1 MKFVLEQ
8 IQDNYEKMGQKAATL
23 VKIQQIVD
31 NIPKWFVISYKGF
44 NLETKDIN
52 QEAKDEIEEELK
64 DFPSSSVFAIR
75 PSTRNKE
82 NFENQYKTILAVK
95 KEDVIEKIREIYLS
109 AISEEANKYRE
120 ENNINK
126 ITVPSVIVQK
136 MVNPQRSGYAFG
148 ANPETSSVKEIIVTA
163 VHGLGNQLK
172 TEKESLDTYTIIGDD
187 IDKNIER
194 KYIYNT
200 IENGELVTKRLDK
213 KITKRQ
219 IVPKEEILQ
228 IKEMVEKAGELF
240 GRFQKI
246 EWAIEGEKIYLI
258 NSEPITT
265 LVSPQSKESNP
276 ILKENNTI
284 VKKYEGITTPL
295 TFSFIKTVYENMYV
309 KICELFNVEKEK
321 IEVNSRMFK
330 NILALI
336 NGRVYYNINGWYEM
350 LEIFPELGKTKIYME
365 PIMGVNEFA
374 PMNLLPVVQESNFKE
389 KIEVMKNK
397 YEVFKKTS
405 KVKKITD
412 KFNSRIDDI
421 IKRRNVKN
429 MNLDE
434 LHDYYYEIERKIL
447 AKWDAP
453 LINEF
458 LATIFQKRLKEMCI
472 KYFHDEATSIQN
484 DLLCIENGT
493 ICVDMAQRIKE
504 MAELARYDRSLLR
517 LLEKDDILYIKK
529 NLIQYSNFY
538 DAINEYLELYSER
551 SIHELKLETQS
562 LKENPI
568 KLYHAIAALAR
579 RMKDEKV
586 EYINYEE
593 INMKAEEKIKP
604 ISKYNFIGKAKFD
617 YNLKYARYTVE
628 NRELL
633 RYERTRVFGKI
644 RELFLRIG
652 LILTSMDVLEKKRD
666 ILYLEVEEVL
676 DYIAGKSSF
685 NNLKE
690 LVRLRKEEYK
700 KYSKETPKIINEKEE
715 KTNDIIQKYLVGVGV
730 SEGIVKGRV
739 KIITNIEDAE
749 KIRPGE
755 ILVAEYGDPGWIM
768 IFPKVEGI
776 ILEKEKITSEAAIVA
791 KELGIPMIVGVKDL
805 LTKLEDGEKIEFDAR
820 EGRIKKI

>member
-52 QEAKDEIEEELK
+52 QEAKEEIEEELK

-95 KEDVIEKIREIYLS
+95 KEDVIEKIKEIYLS

>member
-8 IQDNYEKMGQKAATL
+8 VRDNYEQMGQKATTL
-23 VKIQQIVD
+23 VKMQQIVD
-31 NIPKWFVISYKGF
+31 NIPRWFVVSHKGF

-52 QEAKDEIEEELK
+52 EDAKNEIEEQLK

-82 NFENQYKTILAVK
+82 NFENQYQAILAVK
-95 KEDVIEKIREIYLS
+95 KEEVIDKVKQIYLS

-120 ENNINK
+120 ENKTDK
-126 ITVPSVIVQK
+126 ITVPSVIIQK
-136 MVNPQRSGYAFG
+136 MLNSERSGYAFG

-172 TEKESLDTYTIIGDD
+172 TEKECLDTYTITGEN

-194 KYIYNT
+194 KYIYNQ
-200 IENGELVTKRLDK
+200 IENGEIVTKKLDK

-246 EWAIEGEKIYLI
+246 EWAVEGEKIYLI

-265 LVSPQSKESNP
+265 LVSPQSKENNP
-276 ILKENNTI
+276 ILKEEKAI

-309 KICELFNVEKEK
+309 KICEIFNVEKEK
-321 IEVNSRMFK
+321 IEINSRMFK

-336 NGRVYYNINGWYEM
+336 DGRVYYNINGWYEM
-350 LEIFPELGKTKIYME
+350 LEIFPELGKTKVYME

-389 KIEVMKNK
+389 KMEVMKNK
-397 YEVFKKTS
+397 YEVFRKTN

-412 KFNSRIDDI
+412 KFNSRIDDV
-421 IKRRNVKN
+421 IKRRNIKN
-429 MNLDE
+429 MSLDE

-447 AKWDAP
+447 SRWDAP

-484 DLLCIENGT
+484 DLLCIENGI
-493 ICVDMAQRIKE
+493 ICADMAQRIKE

-538 DAINEYLELYSER
+538 DAINEYLELYSDR

-562 LKENPI
+562 LKENPLN
-568 KLYHAIAALAR
+568 LYHAIATLAR
-579 RMKDEKV
+579 RMKDDRI
-586 EYINYEE
+586 EYVNYEE
-593 INMKAEEKIKP
+593 INIKAEEKIKP
-604 ISKYNFIGKAKFD
+604 IAKYKFIGKAKFD
-617 YNLKYARYTVE
+617 YNLKNARYTVK

-652 LILTSMDVLEKKRD
+652 LILTSMEVLEEKRD
-666 ILYLEVEEVL
+666 ILYLEVDEVL
-676 DYIAGKSSF
+676 DYIAGKSTI

-690 LVRLRKEEYK
+690 LVRLRKEQYK
-700 KYSKETPKIINEKEE
+700 KYSKESPKLPIEKEE
-715 KTNDIIQKYLVGVGV
+715 KTEDIIQKYLIGTGV

-739 KIITNIEDAE
+739 KKITNLEDAE

-755 ILVAEYGDPGWIM
+755 ILVAEYSDPGWIM

-776 ILEKEKITSEAAIVA
+776 LLEKEKITSEAAIVA
-791 KELGIPMIVGVKDL
+791 KELGIPTIVGVKDL
-805 LTKLEDGEKIEFDAR
+805 MKKLEDGERIEFDAR